1 MKSMKKLVLAGLVLL
16 ASMVVLAGCK
26 NDSVSESTPVTET
39 VQEIPYLTFSA
50 EAEQTMT
57 ISTIGTYT
65 LHESLEYSVNGG
77 DWKQL
82 VVRTPITFGGE
93 NGDLRLRGK
102 SAGGTGTDY
111 NNYATVSFGN
121 SDVMVSCTGDIRTLV
136 DWEVHTTASTSE
148 ARFIRL
154 FYGCTSL
161 TTAPTLPAETL
172 ADYCYAD
179 MFYGCTSLT
188 TAPALPATTLADYC
202 YSDMFSDCT
211 SLTTAPTLPA
221 ETLAEY
227 CYASMFSCC
236 TSLTSA
242 PALPA
247 ITLADYCYEY
257 MFYGCTSLNSVTML
271 ATDISAKSCWRN
283 WLKDVAATGTFTKAA
298 GLEQGDG
305 KGQIPTGSHGI
316 PSGWTVVDYKEQEN

>member
-188 TAPALPATTLADYC
+188 TAPALPATTLAEYC
-202 YSDMFSDCT
+202 YSGMFSNCT

-221 ETLAEY
+221 ETLADY
-227 CYASMFSCC
+227 CYEYMFSGC